1 MEGRGGAA
9 GIEEYE
15 GEGTTKLGERGTA
28 KNEEKQEKWS
38 RLTQD
43 NILVSTFWDFLSK
56 KNDHST
62 PTILG

>member
-1 MEGRGGAA
+1 MEGRGAAA
-9 GIEEYE
+9 GIGEYE
-15 GEGTTKLGERGTA
+15 VEGTTKLGERGTA